1 MQLARPRPRLERP
14 ERTARTRHH
23 AGPVEIPP
31 PAPDILPPPSPQP
44 GPPSP
49 PAPAP
54 PPDVIEPPLP
64 GVSEPV
70 HEPIRPI
77 ALVRSGSGRGRGWR
91 H

>member
-1 MQLARPRPRLERP
+1 MHITRPRHRLP
-14 ERTARTRHH
+14 EGRIDARHH

-31 PAPDILPPPSPQP
+31 PSPDILPPPSPQP
-44 GPPSP
+44 GPAPQ
-49 PAPAP
+49 PAP

-77 ALVRSGSGRGRGWR
+77 AVGSAGPGRWR
-91 H
+91 RRRH

>member
-1 MQLARPRPRLERP
+1 MHRPFILPLVAD
-14 ERTARTRHH
+14 TAAPTR
-23 AGPVEIPP
+23 AGPIEIPP
-31 PAPDILPPPSPQP
+31 PSPDILPPPSPQP
-44 GPPSP
+44 APPG

-70 HEPIRPI
+70 HEPIRPMSV
-77 ALVRSGSGRGRGWR
+77 ARVAGRRAWR

>member
-1 MQLARPRPRLERP
+1 MHITRSRPRLDRP
-14 ERTARTRHH
+14 EGRVRGAHR

-31 PAPDILPPPSPQP
+31 PSPDILPPPSPQP
-44 GPPSP
+44 GPAPQ
-49 PAPAP
+49 PAP

-77 ALVRSGSGRGRGWR
+77 ALGGAGFGRRRGWR